1 MGEGQV
7 ARSEAAMDMAGG
19 KAFAEGLGT
28 SVVAMMQEKEKND
41 AILDA
46 AMIDLGGV
54 QNINKLDQGYNKQAV
69 TDFVRTQRGKYAEL
83 SKAYQKSKDPN
94 ILDQMEAIKFSFN
107 NLNTQLDLLVGERKE
122 YLDAYDKGQLVHLKK
137 DGKYVMAYTNK
148 GQFGVGEN
156 GDIGFNVDGEY
167 SNFKDMAGKWNTKNN
182 ISETYILEQN
192 LNARELGE
200 KGKAFYRNDI
210 KNLYA
215 ANFESTGPEG
225 MQVMAKTDMT
235 GDNEYELPNGQKA
248 GNMSF
253 ESMWSQGILDE
264 KFYKQIPK
272 GTDSEW
278 MYDRKNKDILKSMM
292 SEYYTD
298 VTEFSYGQGKANYK
312 DPNAGKGK
320 DKSKQTKHT
329 SGITD
334 SVYIGG
340 SKRHMKAGEA
350 RKLWDNISGG
360 NNFRWDGGKTYYD
373 YTDGAWHKNDE
384 KIGEGTADDLLYDMG
399 LEHESFTGMTT
410 ERKEYIDSEGNE
422 DLGGVDFQ
430 GLTTDNFIGD
440 DDVLAKQ
447 LNSLI
452 PKESAYAVVAA
463 PILDANYVKIT
474 YNGKTVK
481 KIPISNRK
489 DLTDKEL
496 LNSMSEFE
504 TFFSEKD
511 ITLGGQSSTTGGTG
525 DWDPNKY

>member
-1 MGEGQV
+1 
-7 ARSEAAMDMAGG
+7 MD
-19 KAFAEGLGT
+19 E
-28 SVVAMMQEKEKND
+28 V
-41 AILDA
+41 
-46 AMIDLGGV
+46 
-54 QNINKLDQGYNKQAV
+54 
-69 TDFVRTQRGKYAEL
+69 KY
-83 SKAYQKSKDPN
+83 
-94 ILDQMEAIKFSFN
+94 KFT
-107 NLNTQLDLLVGERKE
+107 NLNTQLGALLDERRE
-122 YLDAYDKGQLVHLKK
+122 YYDAYDKGQVVHLKGDDIYTK
-137 DGKYVMAYTNK
+137 AYTNK
-148 GQFGVGEN
+148 ADFTLTEN
-156 GDIGFNVDGEY
+156 GDIGYNVNGET
-167 SNFKDMAGKWNTKNN
+167 SLFKDIAGKWNTKNN

-192 LNARELGE
+192 LNAKKIGE
-200 KGKAFYRNDI
+200 KGGAFYRDDT
-210 KNLYA
+210 KNLYSS
-215 ANFESTGPEG
+215 NFESTGWEG
-225 MQVMAKTDMT
+225 MRVMKQTDMT
-235 GDNEYELPNGQKA
+235 GDNEYVLPNGQKA
-248 GNMSF
+248 GSMSF
-253 ESMWSQGILDE
+253 EAMWGQGLLAD
-264 KFYKQIPK
+264 KFYQKIPK
-272 GTDSEW
+272 GTDTSW
-278 MYDRKNKDILKSMM
+278 MDERGNKDVLKDLM

-298 VTEFSYGQGKANYK
+298 VTEFSHGQGRANYK
-312 DPNAGKGK
+312 DPRTSKGK
-320 DKSKQTKHT
+320 DKSKQTKHA

-350 RKLWDNISGG
+350 RKLWDNISEG

-422 DLGGVDFQ
+422 DLGGGDFQ

-489 DLTDKEL
+489 DLTDEEL